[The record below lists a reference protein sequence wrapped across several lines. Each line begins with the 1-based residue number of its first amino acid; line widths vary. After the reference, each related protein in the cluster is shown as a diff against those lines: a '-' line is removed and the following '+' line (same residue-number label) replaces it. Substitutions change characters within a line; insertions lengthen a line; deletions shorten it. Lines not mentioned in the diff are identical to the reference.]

1 MIIHLQH
8 LAVHELI
15 KQTDSPDVRIHLS
28 EQLTPNDERA
38 TELVAKLHRTF
49 IQKNDVLNGRLSSPE
64 DALFPGYYEL
74 LRSET
79 FSASAFLQFSKDSTQ
94 ALQLSLQGVT
104 GAKGGYLVY
113 AYYRVSEEEDP
124 QPAQVG
130 IFLVRDANG
139 MLFQTGGSG
148 TYELHPATYLDIDKM
163 ALACRIKPGSAQQQ
177 PEVEV
182 IKHARTQKEI
192 SDYFLSWL
200 AIEESVSNRDLTQ
213 HFLEAVAAVPTP
225 VDEETGSPMDAGI
238 FREQVA
244 NFAMKSPGKT
254 ISIPAFEERFYGEEQ
269 PLQQYFTEQQV
280 DMQNE
285 FRFDR
290 QSVRDYH
297 FHKFKG
303 KGYYFGCK
311 HAFLLSGE
319 VSVQGDQVIIDNP
332 DLAEQILEILRD
344 TGL

>member
-1 MIIHLQH
+1 MVIQLKH
-8 LAVHELI
+8 LAVHELV
-15 KQTDSPDVRIHLS
+15 KQAESAEVSIHLS
-28 EQLTPNDERA
+28 EELTHVDERA
-38 TELVAKLHRTF
+38 TDLVEKLHRTF
-49 IQKNDVLNGRLSSPE
+49 VQKNDVLNGRLSAPE

-74 LRSET
+74 LRGDGYN
-79 FSASAFLQFSKDSTQ
+79 ANAFLQFSRESTQ

-104 GAKGGYLVY
+104 GAKGGYLVF
-113 AYYRVSEEEDP
+113 AYYQVGEEGTPEL
-124 QPAQVG
+124 G
-130 IFLVRDANG
+130 IFLVRDTNG
-139 MLFQTGGSG
+139 LLFQTAGSG

-163 ALACRIKPGSAQQQ
+163 ALACRIKKAPVGEQ

-200 AIEESVSNRDLTQ
+200 AVETAVSNRDLTQ
-213 HFLEAVAAVPTP
+213 QFLEAVAAVPAP
-225 VDEETGSPMDAGI
+225 VSEETGMPLDVGT
-238 FREQVA
+238 FREEVA

-254 ISIPAFEERFYGEEQ
+254 ISIPAFEEKFYGEEQ
-269 PLQQYFTEQQV
+269 PLQQYFNENQV
-280 DMQNE
+280 EMQDE

-319 VSVQGDQVIIDNP
+319 VSVEGDKVIIDNP
-332 DLAEQILEILRD
+332 DLAEQILDLLQD
-344 TGL
+344 LT

>member
-1 MIIHLQH
+1 MTIQLQH
-8 LAVHELI
+8 LAVHELN
-15 KQTDSPDVRIHLS
+15 KQADSHEVSIQLS
-28 EQLTPNDERA
+28 EQLTPSDERA
-38 TELVAKLHRTF
+38 SELVAKLHRTF

-74 LRSET
+74 LRAENY
-79 FSASAFLQFSKDSTQ
+79 SAEAFLQFSRDSTQ

-113 AYYRVSEEEDP
+113 AYYRVGEEEHAKY
-124 QPAQVG
+124 QLG

-139 MLFQTGGSG
+139 LLFQSGGTGA
-148 TYELHPATYLDIDKM
+148 YELHPATYLDIDRM
-163 ALACRIKPGSAQQQ
+163 ALACRIKKNNSEQQ

-200 AIEESVSNRDLTQ
+200 AVDASVSNRDLTQ
-213 HFLEAVAAVPTP
+213 HFLEAVAAVPVP
-225 VDEETGSPMDAGI
+225 VDEETGAPVDAGM

-269 PLQQYFTEQQV
+269 PLQQYFSEQQV
-280 DMQNE
+280 EMQNE

-319 VSVQGDQVIIDNP
+319 VSVEGDRVIIDNP

>member
-1 MIIHLQH
+1 MTIQLQH
-8 LAVHELI
+8 LAVHELV
-15 KQTDSPDVRIHLS
+15 KQPESPEVSIHLS
-28 EQLTPNDERA
+28 EQLTPMDEKA
-38 TELVAKLHRTF
+38 TELVAKLHRAS
-49 IQKNDVLNGRLSSPE
+49 IQKNDVLNGRLSAPE

-74 LRSET
+74 LRTDGFGAE
-79 FSASAFLQFSKDSTQ
+79 AFLQFSKESTQ
-94 ALQLSLQGVT
+94 ALQLSLQGIT

-113 AYYRVSEEEDP
+113 AYYYPGDMDVVNPEL
-124 QPAQVG
+124 G

-139 MLFQTGGSG
+139 LLFQSAANG
-148 TYELHPATYLDIDKM
+148 TYELHPATYLDIDRM
-163 ALACRIKPGSAQQQ
+163 ALACRIKKAPAGKQ

-200 AIEESVSNRDLTQ
+200 AVESSVSNRDLTQ
-213 HFLEAVAAVPTP
+213 QFLEAVASVALPT
-225 VDEETGSPMDAGI
+225 DEETGETVDAGA

-254 ISIPAFEERFYGEEQ
+254 ISIPAFEEKFYGESQ
-269 PLQQYFTEQQV
+269 PLQQYFSDNQME
-280 DMQNE
+280 MQNE
-285 FRFDR
+285 FRLDR

-319 VSVQGDQVIIDNP
+319 VSVEGNKVIIDNP
-332 DLAEQILEILRD
+332 DLAEQLLDVIRD
-344 TGL
+344 MMP